1 MTHAWPPTRLLEAAT
16 LQPVL
21 KEARVAPA
29 ARRSCCQVTQGRL
42 PPLGQCGALRQAAT
56 GFLSARGVAGEVK
69 ASQHSPAAPGGSS
82 PATARGPPRNGMP
95 PAVWGDIMAC
105 LLDWPAATAEWAAV
119 ASADGLSPRCAAGQ
133 EGAKLQADV
142 HRLVVRVRQLGSQLG
157 QASLERDA
165 AAAVAQR
172 LQSEAVSAAPRAWC
186 SGEGEIEEFAA
197 AEAGALRAQIDALQ
211 RERVGMRAEIAA
223 CRAELLKGQP
233 ALEDLRRRLFERFGE
248 TEGLRHGLLRL
259 SERSGDC
266 GGDTPTSGPRR
277 ARPGDA
283 ALLEELRVNTL

>member
-172 LQSEAVSAAPRAWC
+172 LQSEADQLGAESRAASRRLSAARSSLGGGLAAD
-186 SGEGEIEEFAA
+186 SGAA
-197 AEAGALRAQIDALQ
+197 AAGARARSRSLR
-211 RERVGMRAEIAA
+211 
-223 CRAELLKGQP
+223 P
-233 ALEDLRRRLFERFGE
+233 RRLARCG
-248 TEGLRHGLLRL
+248 R
-259 SERSGDC
+259 RS
-266 GGDTPTSGPRR
+266 TPCRGSGW
-277 ARPGDA
+277 A
-283 ALLEELRVNTL
+283 